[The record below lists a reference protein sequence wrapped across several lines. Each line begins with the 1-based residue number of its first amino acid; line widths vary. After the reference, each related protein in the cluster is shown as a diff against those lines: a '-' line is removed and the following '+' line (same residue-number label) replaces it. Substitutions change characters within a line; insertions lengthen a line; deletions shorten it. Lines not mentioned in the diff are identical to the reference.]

1 MHKYFRLPTLVSISN
16 LAIVFYYFFLAL
28 MERFSS
34 KITRIS
40 AFLLFLFFFSI
51 SLSAQSLKIDK
62 VEPPNWWQGMKMD
75 EVQLM
80 VYGEGLNEISVSSAA
95 DGVEIVSVQTLSN
108 SSYAFVDLKISPTT
122 ASENHSL
129 IFHKGKDAVSVDFP
143 ILKREKN
150 PQKHQ
155 GFGPEDVIYL
165 ITPDRFANGDTEN
178 DKLAN
183 ELDEFNPGAP
193 EKRHGGDL
201 KGIMYN
207 LDYLEDLGI
216 TALWL
221 NPILENDGIN
231 SYHGYKTTDFYQI
244 DPRFGTNE
252 TYRELVEAAH
262 KRGIKIIFDHIN
274 NHIGFRHPWVQNPPT
289 KDWINGSIEDH
300 LLHKH
305 YKSSVLDPHA
315 DSANIAALKDF
326 WFVDLM
332 PDLNQRNSFLAT
344 YLTQNMIWWMEYTGL
359 DGIREDTYPYP
370 DQAFMSEWAKAI
382 LEEYPQSN
390 IVGEVWALST
400 PFIAGFQK
408 ETYFPRDFET
418 NLPSV
423 MDFPLM
429 EAYRKYMRGES
440 TLHDI
445 YEVFADD
452 FVFTDL
458 DNVMTFLDN
467 HDVTR
472 AIYDSKGATDRVK
485 QCLAMLL
492 TTRGIPQI
500 FYGTELNMKGGS
512 RHIDLR
518 EDFPGGFPYHKRSA
532 FKPEGR
538 TKEEADMFS
547 FTQKWLQLRKKHPA
561 LSKGKMTQFAP
572 KNGPYS
578 YFKSLGDQ
586 EIWVVLNGSD
596 EKQMVDIS
604 EMVHRFEHVSALK
617 NLVSEEKISM
627 NGSFKLELGSR
638 DVQAFLLIKK

>member
-1 MHKYFRLPTLVSISN
+1 
-16 LAIVFYYFFLAL
+16 
-28 MERFSS
+28 
-34 KITRIS
+34 
-40 AFLLFLFFFSI
+40 
-51 SLSAQSLKIDK
+51 
-62 VEPPNWWQGMKMD
+62 MKMNQL
-75 EVQLM
+75 QLM
-80 VYGEGLNEISVSSAA
+80 VYGEGLSEISVTAT
-95 DGVEIVSVQTLSN
+95 GIEIVSVQTVPNSN
-108 SSYAFVDLKISPTT
+108 YAFVDLKITPTAT
-122 ASENHSL
+122 VGNHPL
-129 IFHKGKDAVSVDFP
+129 VFHKGKESVSVNFP
-143 ILKREKN
+143 ILERKN
-150 PQKHQ
+150 DPQHHQ

-165 ITPDRFANGDTEN
+165 ITPDRFANGNAEN

-183 ELDEFNPGAP
+183 HLNEFNPSAP

-201 KGIMYN
+201 QGIIDNMDYFEN
-207 LDYLEDLGI
+207 LGV

-252 TYRELVEAAH
+252 VYLNLVETAH

-274 NHIGFRHPWVQNPPT
+274 NHIGFRHSWVQSPPM
-289 KDWINGSIEDH
+289 KDWFNGTVEKH

-315 DSANIAALKDF
+315 DPANIAALKDF

-332 PDLNQRNSFLAT
+332 PDLNQRNPFLAT

-370 DQAFMSEWAKAI
+370 DQAFMSEWAKTI

-408 ETYFPRDFET
+408 ETYFPREFDT

-429 EAYRKYMRGES
+429 KAYRKYMRDEAK
-440 TLHDI
+440 LQDI

-452 FVFTDL
+452 FVYTDL

-472 AIYDSKGATDRVK
+472 AIYDAQGATDRVK

-492 TTRGIPQI
+492 TTRGIPQL
-500 FYGTELNMKGGS
+500 FYGTELNMKGGE

-532 FKPEGR
+532 FAAEGR
-538 TKEEADMFS
+538 TAEEADMFT
-547 FTQKWLQLRKKHPA
+547 FTRQWLQLRKKYPA

-572 KNGPYS
+572 KNGFYS
-578 YFKSLGDQ
+578 YFKSLEDQ
-586 EIWVVLNGSD
+586 EIWVVLNGGD
-596 EKQMVDIS
+596 EKQVVDIS
-604 EMVHRFEHVSALK
+604 EMTHRFEDVTALR
-617 NLVSEEKISM
+617 NLISEENFPM
-627 NGSFKLELGSR
+627 NNSFKLELQPRG
-638 DVQAFLLIKK
+638 VQAFLLMKK